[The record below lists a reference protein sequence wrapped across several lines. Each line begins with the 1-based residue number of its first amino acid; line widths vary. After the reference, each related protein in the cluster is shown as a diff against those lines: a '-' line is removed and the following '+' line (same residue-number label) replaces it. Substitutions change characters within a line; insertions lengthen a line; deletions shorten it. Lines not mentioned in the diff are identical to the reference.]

1 MIGLNH
7 SFLADIARAP
17 GRAYRTLALI
27 EHVRRRTRSLPWV
40 HEELA
45 MFETG
50 GGPLIQWANRNM
62 RDTNLGPL
70 VELLLRLTS
79 GPFVSGD
86 VFEGPIEPSPDGL
99 ARWLEHVI
107 RALLAVPVTPGSLT
121 GMVSP
126 APTGGADAPS
136 FSGADRIISNWLDA
150 PRFDQALIS
159 RSTAGTPIKVL
170 VAAEQEM
177 AGQMVVLPSAR
188 SSAEAWTLDCAAAE
202 LHRALLGLEEYVA
215 AVREGLSRERCAAR
229 YHERT
234 TFPMSQ
240 ETAATWRSPTRRR
253 QRMFVAGKHGEQ
265 YFDMHVKPGNLTRV
279 HIWVPH
285 ADGQTAPII
294 YVGHCGRHLD

>member
-1 MIGLNH
+1 MTRPAQVLIVDDDPDFAALYRELLERQGLQVVV
-7 SFLADIARAP
+7 AQTAEAATRA
-17 GRAYRTLALI
+17 L
-27 EHVRRRTRSLPWV
+27 E
-40 HEELA
+40 
-45 MFETG
+45 ETG
-50 GGPLIQWANRNM
+50 ASLDVVLLDQKLKGPGGPDSGLELIGRVSA
-62 RDTNLGPL
+62 LA
-70 VELLLRLTS
+70 
-79 GPFVSGD
+79 PFAKTIVVTGYATP
-86 VFEGPIEPSPDGL
+86 ETIER
-99 ARWLEHVI
+99 AR
-107 RALLAVPVTPGSLT
+107 
-121 GMVSP
+121 
-126 APTGGADAPS
+126 
-136 FSGADRIISNWLDA
+136 
-150 PRFDQALIS
+150 
-159 RSTAGTPIKVL
+159 
-170 VAAEQEM
+170 EM

-215 AVREGLSRERCAAR
+215 AVREGLPRERCAAR
-229 YHERT
+229 YYERT